1 MSISDFYRRRIK
13 YEAMAR
19 ARMSERLDHGSADT
33 PFGQQVI
40 EEMLIEMIEY
50 KDRVDAVLFPGATE
64 KK

>member
-19 ARMSERLDHGSADT
+19 ARISERLDHGSADT

-40 EEMLIEMIEY
+40 EEMLIELIEY
-50 KDRVDAVLFPGATE
+50 KDRVDAVLFPAAE

>member
-1 MSISDFYRRRIK
+1 
-13 YEAMAR
+13 
-19 ARMSERLDHGSADT
+19 MSERLDHGSADT

-40 EEMLIEMIEY
+40 EEMLIELIEY